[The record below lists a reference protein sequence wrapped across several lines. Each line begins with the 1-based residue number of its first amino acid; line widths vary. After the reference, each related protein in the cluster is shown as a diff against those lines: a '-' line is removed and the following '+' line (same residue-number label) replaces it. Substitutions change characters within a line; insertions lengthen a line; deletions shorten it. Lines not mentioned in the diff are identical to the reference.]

1 MANPGQVQAES
12 KLEGGGFG
20 AGASAG
26 PGNGVAPNERRER
39 IAELV
44 LSQDVVSARE
54 LAARFGVSLMTVHR
68 DLDELEARGVLRKTR
83 GGATAQPSSLF
94 ESSVRFRLGA
104 ARAEKDA
111 LARHALG
118 MVEPGQAVLLDD
130 ASTTLALARLLPGRG
145 PLTVITNFRPSID
158 VLYGAADIRLI
169 ALGGEYFPN
178 HDSFM
183 GVVCEDAL
191 AAIRADV
198 FFMSTSAVSAGVA
211 WHQEQVTVSA
221 KRAMLRA
228 ARRRVLLIDHGKLCK
243 TALHQLA
250 PLADFDLVVVDDG
263 VDEAGLEELREAR
276 VRFEIAP
283 RGAADG
289 DSAPD
294 IPGNPTGERP

>member
-1 MANPGQVQAES
+1 MANRTPEQHRAAADG
-12 KLEGGGFG
+12 
-20 AGASAG
+20 AG
-26 PGNGVAPNERRER
+26 PGVGLAERRER

-44 LSQDVVSARE
+44 LSRDVVSARD
-54 LAARFGVSLMTVHR
+54 LAAQFDVSLMTVHR
-68 DLDELEARGVLRKTR
+68 DLDELEARGILRKTR

-104 ARAEKDA
+104 ARPEKDA
-111 LARHALG
+111 VARHALG
-118 MVEPGQAVLLDD
+118 GIEPGQAVLLDD
-130 ASTTLALARLLPGRG
+130 ASTTLALAKLLPGRG
-145 PLTVITNFRPSID
+145 PLTVITNFRPTIEA
-158 VLYGAADIRLI
+158 LYGAPDIRLI

-198 FFMSTSAVSAGVA
+198 FFMSTSAVSGGVA

-228 ARRRVLLIDHGKLCK
+228 ARRRVLLIDHGKLGK

-250 PLADFDLVVVDDG
+250 HLAEFDLVVVDDG
-263 VDEAGLEELREAR
+263 VDAAGLEELRESR
-276 VRFEIAP
+276 VPFEIAP
-283 RGAADG
+283 RAPAGGAA
-289 DSAPD
+289 
-294 IPGNPTGERP
+294 GERR